1 MHSDILMYLEMPSNS
16 QVLLCLQ
23 GLHRLF
29 QCICNSI
36 HGTLWSDLC
45 PWILFDPIRNNWWC
59 VDSWFDFKRRHF
71 YKVKSCYLEVYNIF
85 GCRLCLIIFRFFV
98 KRF

>member
-36 HGTLWSDLC
+36 HGRTCARGSCLTLLETIGGVL
-45 PWILFDPIRNNWWC
+45 ILGLILNADIFIR
-59 VDSWFDFKRRHF
+59 
-71 YKVKSCYLEVYNIF
+71 
-85 GCRLCLIIFRFFV
+85 
-98 KRF
+98 

>member
-1 MHSDILMYLEMPSNS
+1 MHSDILMYLETPSNS

-36 HGTLWSDLC
+36 HGHCGRTCARGSCLTLLETIGGVL
-45 PWILFDPIRNNWWC
+45 ILGLILNADIFIR
-59 VDSWFDFKRRHF
+59 
-71 YKVKSCYLEVYNIF
+71 
-85 GCRLCLIIFRFFV
+85 
-98 KRF
+98 